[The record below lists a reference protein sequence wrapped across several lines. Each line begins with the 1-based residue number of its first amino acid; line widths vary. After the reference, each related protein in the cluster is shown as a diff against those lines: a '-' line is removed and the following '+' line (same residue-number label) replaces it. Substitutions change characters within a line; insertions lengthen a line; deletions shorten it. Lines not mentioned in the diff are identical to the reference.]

1 MSLAR
6 QQKLLLKSLD
16 EYTRLLNLVS
26 EEEFQQSPE
35 NGGWSYSEVFSHIFQ
50 SNLGSLIAAER
61 CITGKGDPNAG
72 RTLWQAR
79 AILFFG
85 RFPPGKIKAPE
96 RIEAMV
102 TKISKEQAGKLMD
115 KFKTRLPQI
124 LTQLEHSPQNQK
136 IKHPRL
142 GFLNARQWFRF
153 IQIHTQHHE
162 KQLQRIRT
170 F

>member
-1 MSLAR
+1 MSITR
-6 QQKLLLKSLD
+6 QQDLLLKSLD

-26 EEEFQQSPE
+26 EDEFQQSPE

-50 SNLGSLIAAER
+50 SNLGSLLAAEK
-61 CITGKGDPNAG
+61 CIAGKGDPHAG
-72 RTLWQAR
+72 RTHWRSWAV
-79 AILFFG
+79 LFFG

-96 RIEAMV
+96 HIESMV

-115 KFKTRLPQI
+115 KFKNRLPQV
-124 LTQLEHSPQNQK
+124 LTQLEHSPKNQK
-136 IKHPRL
+136 IRHPRL

-153 IQIHTQHHE
+153 IQIHTLHHQ
-162 KQLQRIRT
+162 KQLQRIKA